1 MSRRSILFV
10 AGAVVFLT
18 GLAMLSPVLV
28 SVLYEEW
35 SQAAR
40 LLGAAAITVGAGLV
54 AMRIFHRPGEL
65 SVREAFAAVGLS
77 WLGISLVGAL
87 PYLLTGSITSV
98 TDAVFESASGFTA
111 TGATVVAD
119 PALLSHGV
127 LFWRSLTQWLG
138 GMGVI
143 VLSIGLLPLLGLGAA
158 HLARAESPGPMPER
172 LTPRFRDTAQRFWM
186 LYAGITL
193 VQVILLTVGDMDV
206 FEAVAHA
213 FTTISGGGFGTDARS
228 LGAFSAYSQWVVVV
242 FMLAG
247 ATSFALHH
255 RGLRDPRAY
264 LRSTEFKLF
273 LGVVAAGSAVT
284 IIGTWGGSVATTV
297 RDAVFTVSSIVT
309 TTGYATADFALWVP
323 YVQLVIIGL
332 MFVGGMTGSTS
343 GSVKVY
349 RYEVLVG
356 AERSYVGRLLRP
368 RRVRPVMTEHQAV
381 PHAVVESVRT
391 FFLLYM
397 FAFMTGTALLGLIAG
412 VGGPKLDLVSIA
424 SAVASC
430 LGNVGPGL
438 AELGPT
444 HTYEIVPALGKWLL
458 ALLMIV
464 GRLEILPIV
473 ILFNR
478 EAWRS

>member
-10 AGAVVFLT
+10 AGAVIFLT
-18 GLAMLSPVLV
+18 GLSMLSPALV
-28 SVLYEEW
+28 SALYAEW
-35 SQAAR
+35 TQAVR
-40 LLGAAAITVGAGLV
+40 LLAAAAVTVLIGLLG
-54 AMRIFHRPGEL
+54 MRVFDRPGEL

-127 LFWRSLTQWLG
+127 LFWRALTQWLG

-193 VQVILLTVGDMDV
+193 VEVVLLTFGDMDL
-206 FEAVAHA
+206 FEAVAHS
-213 FTTISGGGFGTDARS
+213 FTTISGGGFGTDPRS
-228 LGAFSAYSQWVVVV
+228 LAAFSAYSQWIVIV

-264 LRSTEFKLF
+264 LRSTEFKLY
-273 LGVVAAGSAVT
+273 LGVVAAASAITV
-284 IIGTWGGSVATTV
+284 IGTWGGSVATTM
-297 RDAVFTVSSIVT
+297 RDAVFTVSSIIT
-309 TTGYATADFALWVP
+309 TTGFATANFATWVP
-323 YVQLVIIGL
+323 YLEILLIGL

-349 RYEVLVG
+349 RYEVLFG
-356 AERSYVGRLLRP
+356 AERTYVGRLLHP
-368 RRVRPVMTEHQAV
+368 RRVRPVMTERRAV
-381 PHAVVESVRT
+381 PDAVIESVRT

-397 FAFMTGTALLGLIAG
+397 FAFMTGTALLGLI
-412 VGGPKLDLVSIA
+412 GGFGEGPLDLVSTA
-424 SAVASC
+424 SGVASC

-438 AELGPT
+438 SQLGPT
-444 HTYEIVPALGKWLL
+444 ETYEIVPALGKWLL